1 MGILAREPGNAGA
14 LAGMGWIRSQQ
25 GNFLGA
31 ISFLEQ
37 ARLKRPN
44 DHTLAVALDLD
55 RFRFL
60 ISEAQYSLA
69 SNDPVAAQKRY
80 LAAMDIR
87 PNNREASAGL
97 KATLTRISADG
108 PPSKSS
114 RMPHPCV
121 IPLRMGE
128 VQPPEPNPLP

>member
-1 MGILAREPGNAGA
+1 MGILAREPGHAGA

-25 GNFLGA
+25 GNFLAA

-60 ISEAQYSLA
+60 MSEARYSLS
-69 SNDPVAAQKRY
+69 SNDLIAAEKRY
-80 LAAMDIR
+80 LAALDIR

-97 KATLTRISADG
+97 NAARFRASADG
-108 PPSKSS
+108 PPSKPSWVL
-114 RMPHPCV
+114 PPCAV
-121 IPLRMGE
+121 SPRISG
-128 VQPPEPNPLP
+128 VQPPNPPPVP